1 MWKYAGEL
9 RPGDVWTE
17 RTGGGGARSYRVVAI
32 DPGPTATTITVTG
45 LCVTTGQPRTMDF
58 FLVNRVFVGEEPA
71 SASDEDPQR
80 RFRADNG
87 ASSAV
92 ALGHSNA
99 PPSYAWPAG

>member
-1 MWKYAGEL
+1 VEICRGIAP
-9 RPGDVWTE
+9 RRCVD
-17 RTGGGGARSYRVVAI
+17 GANRGWRRAQLSRCRNR
-32 DPGPTATTITVTG
+32 PGPTATTITVTG

>member
-32 DPGPTATTITVTG
+32 DLGPTVTTVTVTG

-58 FLVNRVFVGEEPA
+58 FLVNRVFVGEDPA
-71 SASDEDPQR
+71 SASDDGPAAA
-80 RFRADNG
+80 F
-87 ASSAV
+87 SS
-92 ALGHSNA
+92 G
-99 PPSYAWPAG
+99 